1 MKHSEFKLITS
12 DGVNLYGQ
20 RWEPGGNPVGI
31 VCLVHGLGEHSGR
44 YEHLAQF
51 LTDNGYAL
59 QGFDLRGH
67 GRSDGKRG
75 DIPGYEALLD
85 DIDLSLANAKRHW
98 PGLPVFLYGHSL
110 GGNLVLNYALRRK
123 PELAGVISTSPWLE
137 LAAKVPAWKLAAG
150 RLLNRLW
157 PSLTLS
163 NGLNTKAL
171 CRDAE
176 VVRLYEQDP
185 LVHDQ
190 ISARMTFALM
200 EAADWALEHAA
211 GLDLPLLLMHGSAD
225 RITSAA
231 GSARFARAAGD
242 KVHFKEW
249 QGGYHEVHNDPP
261 LQQQY
266 FTYLLD
272 WMETVR
278 LKEKAVSPEAP
289 V

>member
-1 MKHSEFKLITS
+1 MKHSEFKLKTS
-12 DGVNLYGQ
+12 GGVNLYGQ
-20 RWEPGGNPVGI
+20 RWEPGEAPVAS

-44 YEHLAQF
+44 YDHLAQH
-51 LTDNGYAL
+51 LTQNRYAF

-67 GRSDGKRG
+67 GRSGGKRG
-75 DIPGYEALLD
+75 DTPSYEALMA
-85 DIDLSLANAKRHW
+85 DIDLALANAKSHW

-137 LAAKVPAWKLAAG
+137 LAVKVPAWKLAGG

-163 NGLNTKAL
+163 NGLNTQDL
-171 CRDAE
+171 SQDAE
-176 VVRLYEQDP
+176 VVRRYEQDP

-190 ISARMTFALM
+190 ISARLTFALI
-200 EAADWALEHAA
+200 EAAEWALEHAA
-211 GLDLPLLLMHGSAD
+211 ELELPLLLMHGSAD

-242 KVHFKEW
+242 KVDYKVW
-249 QGGYHEVHNDPP
+249 QGGYHEVHNDP
-261 LQQQY
+261 LQPQ
-266 FTYLLD
+266 FFAYLLE
-272 WMETVR
+272 WMEAVR
-278 LKEKAVSPEAP
+278 INEGAVSSQESPA
-289 V
+289 